1 MKKKVLVTGGSGYIG
16 THVVKALLDMGH
28 AVTVACM
35 EWEEIDTRAARCPV
49 AIFSGDSDIYEQ
61 TGRPDVCIH
70 MAWKDGFV
78 HHSTAHMDQLS
89 DHIIF
94 CRNMMAGG
102 LPILSCM
109 GTMHEVGYW
118 EGAIDENT
126 PCNPKS
132 QYGIAKNA
140 MRQSL
145 MISAAELGCTLHWLR
160 LYYIVGDSAQ
170 GNSIFAKLMQAAQA
184 GQTRFPFT
192 SGKNQFDFMPI
203 GELARLIAVASLQTE
218 VTGIT
223 NICKGEPE
231 SLASCIERFIQEHH
245 LGITLAYGE
254 YPDRPYES
262 PGVWGDR
269 TNLKKILEN
278 CTVSEVVRSEK
289 EEMR

>member
-1 MKKKVLVTGGSGYIG
+1 MRKNVLVTGGSGYIG
-16 THVVKALLDMGH
+16 TYVVRTLLDMGH
-28 AVTVACM
+28 TVMVASM
-35 EWEEIDTRAARCPV
+35 PGEKTDERALPCPV
-49 AIFSGDSDIYEQ
+49 PIFSGATDIYEQ
-61 TGRPDVCIH
+61 VGRPDVCIH

-78 HHSTAHMDQLS
+78 HNSPSHMEYLS
-89 DHIIF
+89 DHITF
-94 CRNMMAGG
+94 CRSMMRGG

-126 PCNPKS
+126 PCNPQT

-145 MISAAELGCTLHWLR
+145 LLSARELGCDVHWLR
-160 LYYIVGDSAQ
+160 LFYIVSDSVQ
-170 GNSIFAKLMQAAQA
+170 GNSIFARLMQAAQE
-184 GQTRFPFT
+184 GKTRFPFT

-203 GELARLIAVASLQTE
+203 GELARLIVAVSLQTD

-231 SLASCIERFIQEHH
+231 SLASCVERFIREHH
-245 LGITLAYGE
+245 LGLELAYGD

-262 PGVWGDR
+262 PGIWGDAGK
-269 TNLKKILEN
+269 LKKILEQERLP
-278 CTVSEVVRSEK
+278 SEL
-289 EEMR
+289 